1 MNNQNLFSL
10 GKNTHIQGDSTSWD
24 PYSHILGDNKTQL
37 IFADP
42 PYCLLT
48 RRRKD
53 GRLRDPKNAKIEHE
67 AVRRFENGKDYTSF
81 SLSWMEKAFSYLNAD
96 GHFIIWTNFLGKAPI
111 MKVANDLGL
120 FFHGEYTWAKWSKGG
135 SGNERLARAYEVAL
149 IFGKKPFKDLKDS
162 EKSPPRFC
170 INNYDEEKEG
180 SEWGNHPNHK
190 SFSVLEPLIRFY
202 SAPGDRVLDPFTG
215 SGSTPAACLKLNRL
229 IAGVEL
235 RPEWASMT
243 QSRIKSFTKEQ

>member
-1 MNNQNLFSL
+1 MNPKNLFSC
-10 GKNTHIQGDSTSWD
+10 GKNTHIQGDSTSKE
-24 PYSHILGDNKTQL
+24 PYSQILGEEKAKL

-53 GRLRDPKNAKIEHE
+53 GRLRDPKKAKIEHE
-67 AVRRFENGKDYTSF
+67 AVRRFENGKEYTSF
-81 SLSWMEKAFSYLNAD
+81 TLSWMEKAVAYLEEG
-96 GHFIIWTNFLGKAPI
+96 GHFIIWTNFLGKTPI
-111 MKVANDLGL
+111 MKVASELDL

-149 IFGKKPFKDLKDS
+149 IFGKEQLKSLKDA
-162 EKSPPRFC
+162 ENCPPRFC
-170 INNYDEEKEG
+170 INSYDEEQEG
-180 SEWGNHPNHK
+180 LKWGNHPNHK

-202 SAPGDRVLDPFTG
+202 TAPGDRVLDPFTG

-229 IAGVEL
+229 ISGIEL
-235 RPEWASMT
+235 RPQWAEMT
-243 QSRIKSFTKEQ
+243 QLRLKSFQDQQ

>member
-1 MNNQNLFSL
+1 MKKQNLFSQ
-10 GKNTHIQGDSTSWD
+10 GKNTHIQGDSTSWS
-24 PYSHILGDNKTQL
+24 PYSHILNENKVQL

-53 GRLRDPKNAKIEHE
+53 GRPRDPKNAKIEHE
-67 AVRRFENGKDYTSF
+67 AVRRFENGKEYASF
-81 SLSWMEKAFSYLNAD
+81 TLSWMEKAFSYLKEN

-111 MKVANDLGL
+111 MKVAQDLGL

-149 IFGKKPFKDLKDS
+149 IFGKRPFQDLGDS
-162 EKSPPRFC
+162 DKCPPRFC
-170 INNYDEEKEG
+170 INHYDEEKEG
-180 SEWGNHPNHK
+180 EKWGNHPNHK

-202 SAPGDRVLDPFTG
+202 SNPGDLVLDPFTG
-215 SGSTPAACLKLNRL
+215 SGSTPAACLQLSRL
-229 IAGVEL
+229 TAGIEL
-235 RPEWASMT
+235 RAQWASMT
-243 QSRIKSFTKEQ
+243 QSRIKTLTEKQ